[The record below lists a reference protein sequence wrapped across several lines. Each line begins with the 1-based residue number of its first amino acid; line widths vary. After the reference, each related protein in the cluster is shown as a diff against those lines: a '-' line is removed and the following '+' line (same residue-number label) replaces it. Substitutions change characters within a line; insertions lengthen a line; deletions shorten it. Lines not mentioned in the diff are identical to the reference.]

1 MYKSFKFR
9 LYPNKEQKEL
19 LNKSFCCSRFIY
31 NYYLSII
38 KNNGYKN
45 AYANISNYVNNL
57 KYEYS
62 FLQDVDST
70 IIRNTLF
77 HLDDNLKKYYNNN
90 FGYPKYK
97 CKFDRHSYTTSAIY
111 KSYKNK
117 RYCNIELDLVNK
129 RVKLPKLKWIDIRG
143 YRNIKSVSGKI
154 INATISRDKNG
165 KYYVSIVFDMIDI
178 NNKDF
183 IPRNIV
189 GIDLGIKK
197 LLTLSDGITYENNKY
212 IEKYEK
218 RIKRLQREL
227 SRKIK
232 RSNNYNKCKKKLAIL
247 HSKLKN
253 ARKYYIHN
261 ITKKITDEYDI
272 VTCEKLTVQ
281 KMLSNKELSKKISD
295 SSFYE
300 IIRQLKYKSKNK
312 GKLFY
317 QIDTYYPSSQKC
329 HICGNIDKKYKD
341 LIERVYKCSKCQ
353 NEIDRD
359 LNASINIMYEG
370 VKLYMKKLII

>member
-19 LNKSFCCSRFIY
+19 LNKSFGCSRFIY

-62 FLQDVDST
+62 FLQEIDST

-77 HLDDNLKKYYNNN
+77 HLNDNLKKYYNNN

-300 IIRQLKYKSKNK
+300 IIRQLEYKSKNK

-329 HICGNIDKKYKD
+329 HICGNIDKKYKN

>member
-19 LNKSFCCSRFIY
+19 LNKSFGCSRFIY

-45 AYANISNYVNNL
+45 SYSNISNYVNNL

-232 RSNNYNKCKKKLAIL
+232 RSNNYNKCKKKIAIL

-272 VTCEKLTVQ
+272 ITCEKLTVQ

-300 IIRQLKYKSKNK
+300 IIRQLEYKSKNK

-329 HICGNIDKKYKD
+329 HICGNIDKKYKS

>member
-19 LNKSFCCSRFIY
+19 LNKSFGCSRFIY

-62 FLQDVDST
+62 FLQEIDSV

-143 YRNIKSVSGKI
+143 YRNIKNVSGKI

-232 RSNNYNKCKKKLAIL
+232 RSNNYNKCKRKLAIL

-272 VTCEKLTVQ
+272 ITCEKLTIQ

>member
-19 LNKSFCCSRFIY
+19 LNKSFGCSRFIY

-62 FLQDVDST
+62 FLQEIDSV
-70 IIRNTLF
+70 IIRKTLF

-111 KSYKNK
+111 KNYKNK

-129 RVKLPKLKWIDIRG
+129 RVKLPKLKWIDTRG

-272 VTCEKLTVQ
+272 ITCEKLTIQ

-300 IIRQLKYKSKNK
+300 IIRQLEYKSKNK
-312 GKLFY
+312 GKLLY
-317 QIDTYYPSSQKC
+317 QIDTYYSSSQKC
-329 HICGNIDKKYKD
+329 HICGNIDKKYKN